1 MLYYT
6 RGVVSVKEK
15 LQILKDKQDDIFDR
29 TAQILSALAA
39 PVRINL
45 IHFLSQAPLTVDVL
59 AHKID
64 QSVANTSMHLR
75 KLLNEN
81 IVSVETV
88 GQKRLYS
95 LHEAMQ
101 EFWEHSQ
108 DFIQKI
114 DPSLKLT
121 GSEVY
126 EEMNWKKEVSLEKD
140 KNLIFL
146 DVRPLD
152 EASSDALNLEKRNN
166 YLHIPVSELKDK
178 LNLIPKN
185 KKIIVVCRGRMC
197 ALSAYAVNYL
207 RKHNF
212 KAFRLD
218 KSWFALKNK

>member
-1 MLYYT
+1 M
-6 RGVVSVKEK
+6 KEK

-29 TAQILSALAA
+29 TAQIFSALAA
-39 PVRINL
+39 PVRIRL

-59 AHKID
+59 AQKID

-81 IVSVETV
+81 IVSVETI

-108 DFIQKI
+108 DFIQKL
-114 DPSLKLT
+114 DPSLELT
-121 GSEVY
+121 GAEVY
-126 EEMNWKKEVSLEKD
+126 EDMNWNKEVSFEKD

-146 DVRPLD
+146 DVRPQD
-152 EASSDALNLEKRNN
+152 EVSSDALNLERANN
-166 YLHIPVSELKDK
+166 YLHIPVGELKDK

-218 KSWFALKNK
+218 KSWFALNNL